1 MPVVQIQVQLQ
12 ELTVLFQVSILVSR
26 SPTMNQFWTAGPV
39 GNSDVKN
46 EVTKL

>member
-1 MPVVQIQVQLQ
+1 MMTHIIT
-12 ELTVLFQVSILVSR
+12 ERFQVSSLVSR
-26 SPTMNQFWTAGPV
+26 SPPMNQFWTAGPV